1 MNITQENMER
11 YVPIIIQF
19 ETNTYVGFITEKES
33 NSEVI
38 KPETYRKFMG
48 MSKSVYPRIV
58 EREKPAIDDFV
69 YKISLGLYFHASCGL
84 RENGKRYNLNKI
96 KHELNNRK

>member
-1 MNITQENMER
+1 MNTIGENTER
-11 YVPIIIQF
+11 YVPTIIQY
-19 ETNTYVGFITEKES
+19 ETHTYIGFITEKES

-38 KPETYRKFMG
+38 MPGEYRKFMG
-48 MSKSVYPRIV
+48 TSKSVNPMK
-58 EREKPAIDDFV
+58 ERENAVVDDFV
-69 YKISLGLYFHASCGL
+69 YKISLGLYFHAACEL

>member
-1 MNITQENMER
+1 MNTIEENTER
-11 YVPIIIQF
+11 YVPIIIQY
-19 ETNTYVGFITEKES
+19 ETSTYVGFITEKES

-38 KPETYRKFMG
+38 MPEVYRKFMG
-48 MSKSVYPRIV
+48 TGKGGRPMI
-58 EREKPAIDDFV
+58 EREKAVIEDFV
-69 YKISLGLYFHASCGL
+69 YKISLGLYFRATCEL

>member
-1 MNITQENMER
+1 MNITQKNMER
-11 YVPIIIQF
+11 YVPIIIQY

-38 KPETYRKFMG
+38 KPEVYRKFMRIG
-48 MSKSVYPRIV
+48 KSGHPMI
-58 EREKPAIDDFV
+58 EREKAIIEDFV
-69 YKISLGLYFHASCGL
+69 YKISLDLYFHASCGL
-84 RENGKRYNLNKI
+84 REKGVRYNLNKI

>member
-1 MNITQENMER
+1 MSTIGENTER
-11 YVPIIIQF
+11 YVPTIIQY

-38 KPETYRKFMG
+38 MPEVYRKFMG
-48 MSKSVYPRIV
+48 TGKGGHPMI
-58 EREKPAIDDFV
+58 EREKAVIEDFV
-69 YKISLGLYFHASCGL
+69 YKISLGLYFRATCEL
-84 RENGKRYNLNKI
+84 RENSKIYNLNKI